1 MATFGDVRRRTI
13 LLFVLGIGLPSGLL
27 GYLAFRGIRNDQALL
42 ERERREDLWQIAS
55 VAVATHDSGLVAVGR
70 ALDSALAQAESA
82 GVRPGPSLGELTA
95 RHALIEA
102 VFRFSAAGTIE
113 EFVAPDLLFHISGDS
128 AEGVSQPIARAELA
142 RLETARRLEFRD
154 GDPSAALAAYQRIVS
169 GSFDPRI
176 RAEAL
181 GAVARIQRQGGN
193 LDAACESYRRLES
206 AFGRVRA
213 AGGIPW
219 GIAAQLELGHT
230 QALAGDT
237 AGAAQTL
244 VDLYAHLVRTE
255 RGLSKA
261 QFGFVAGR
269 IRESVH
275 ELLPESGGNPP
286 TAALRDTLRILLQEE
301 GLARARTDRLLVF
314 QASAGTALLARGS
327 REQQSFERPYG
338 RVSLDLEG
346 HSFYLL
352 VGEPQSE
359 TADQATGAW
368 GLLIDPDTL
377 ESRLVASLRS
387 LGDPHGTRWSV
398 RGPSGE
404 VREASGTVTD
414 GVAAV
419 SVGLPFGV
427 PPFTI
432 DLFQPDAGFVRTLLT
447 SRRGVFLFAF
457 VLLAGILVFGLT
469 LTVVTVSHQLDLA
482 RMQSDFVST
491 VSHEFK
497 SPLTAVR
504 QIAEMLQTDK
514 VPSEERRRKY
524 YDVLV
529 EQSER
534 LSQLVNGVLDFAR
547 MDSGRHT
554 LDVKPVDLG
563 QFLTD
568 LVSRA
573 QQRVVR
579 EGFEVRGDIEPSLPT
594 MPVDENALGQAVS
607 NLIDNAVKY
616 SGDSTEVF
624 VRGYSKDGSAVIAV
638 RDFGIGL
645 DPKEKPRVF
654 ERFYRGGD
662 PLTRS
667 VRGTGLGLT
676 LVKQIVEA
684 HGGRVEVES
693 ELGHGS
699 TFSIRLPIE
708 AATT

>member
-13 LLFVLGIGLPSGLL
+13 LLFVLGIGLPSSLL

-42 ERERREDLWQIAS
+42 ERERREDLRHIAS
-55 VAVATHDSGLVAVGR
+55 VAVAAHDSSLVAVGR
-70 ALDSALAQAESA
+70 ALDSALAKAESA
-82 GVRPGPSLGELTA
+82 GVAPGPSLGELTA

-102 VFRFSAAGTIE
+102 VFRLSAAGAID
-113 EFVAPDLLFHISGDS
+113 EFVAPDLLFHASGDP
-128 AEGVSQPIARAELA
+128 AAGVGQPIARPESA
-142 RLETARRLEFRD
+142 RLEAARRLEFRD
-154 GDPSAALAAYQRIVS
+154 GDPSAALAAYRRIVS
-169 GSFDPRI
+169 GPSDLRI

-181 GAVARIQRQGGN
+181 GAIARIQREGGN

-206 AFGRVRA
+206 EFGRVRT
-213 AGGIPW
+213 AGGIPF
-219 GIAAQLELGHT
+219 GIAARLELGQT

-255 RGLSKA
+255 RGLSRA

-269 IRESVH
+269 IRESVS
-275 ELLPESGGNPP
+275 ELLPESDGDPP
-286 TAALRDTLRILLQEE
+286 TIALRDTLRALLQEE
-301 GLARARTDRLLVF
+301 GLARARTERLLAF
-314 QASAGTALLARGS
+314 QASAGTTLLARGS
-327 REQQSFERPYG
+327 REQQGFERPYG

-352 VGEPQSE
+352 VGEPRSA
-359 TADQATGAW
+359 TADQAAGAW
-368 GLLIDPDTL
+368 VLLIDPDTL
-377 ESRLVASLRS
+377 ESRLVASIRS
-387 LGDPHGTRWSV
+387 LADPHGTRWSM
-398 RGPSGE
+398 RGPTGE
-404 VREASGTVTD
+404 VREASGPLTD

-419 SVGLPFGV
+419 SAGLPHGV

-447 SRRGVFLFAF
+447 SRRGVFLLAF
-457 VLLAGILVFGLT
+457 VLLAGILIFGLT
-469 LTVVTVSHQLDLA
+469 LTVVTVSHQLNLA

-504 QIAEMLQTDK
+504 QIAEMLQSDK
-514 VPSEERRRKY
+514 VPSEEKRRKY

-534 LSQLVNGVLDFAR
+534 LSLLINGVLDFAR
-547 MDSGRHT
+547 MDSGHHT
-554 LDVKPVDLG
+554 LDVQPVDVG
-563 QFLTD
+563 QFLRD
-568 LVSRA
+568 LVSQV
-573 QQRVVR
+573 QQRVGH
-579 EGFEVRGDIEPSLPT
+579 EGFVVRGEIESSLPT
-594 MPVDENALGQAVS
+594 VALDDAALSQAVT
-607 NLIDNAVKY
+607 NLIDNAIKY
-616 SGDSTEVF
+616 SGDSTEVV
-624 VRGYSKDGSAVIAV
+624 VRGFSENGYAVIAV
-638 RDFGIGL
+638 QDFGIGL
-645 DPKEKPRVF
+645 DPKERAHVF

-684 HGGRVEVES
+684 HGGRVETES
-693 ELGHGS
+693 EPGRGS
-699 TFSIRLPIE
+699 TFTIRLPLE
-708 AATT
+708 VATT